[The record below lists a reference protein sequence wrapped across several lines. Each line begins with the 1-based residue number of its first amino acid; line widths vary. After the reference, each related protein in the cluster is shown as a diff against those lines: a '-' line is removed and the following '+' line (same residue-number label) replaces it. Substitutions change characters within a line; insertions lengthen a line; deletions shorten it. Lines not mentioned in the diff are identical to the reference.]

1 MGEKIAIG
9 DYGEFSFTLRK
20 KRKHPIPGESY
31 IETGF
36 VLRGEVIEA
45 DKSNILLKDNDD
57 MIYIIQRTKIRH
69 YEKLERIGTT

>member
-20 KRKHPIPGESY
+20 KRKYPLPGEPF

-36 VLRGEVIEA
+36 ILRGEVIEA

-69 YEKLERIGTT
+69 YEKLERTLC